1 MPKPTF
7 ANLPAA
13 KRQAII
19 DIAIEEF
26 AAHPYAAASL
36 SRIVARAGIAKGS
49 IYQYFENKQDFYLYL
64 LEYAAQSQLALLRD
78 MAPPQTEQGF
88 FALLRWQMS
97 ASLRVG
103 IAAPHLM
110 QLMRRAFAG
119 DVPFAAEVERVVGS
133 AGETHLLQ
141 LLQHGI
147 DAGELDPNLDLPL
160 TAFVMQQ
167 ILGELGGFIVRR
179 LGLSL
184 DAVSADLTLLD
195 RPEVEAWYDSLIRLM
210 ESGMARVADPHFSW
224 RGA

>member
-1 MPKPTF
+1 MSKSTF

-26 AAHPYAAASL
+26 AAHPYATASV
-36 SRIVARAGIAKGS
+36 SHIVARAGIAKGS
-49 IYQYFENKQDFYLYL
+49 LYQYFENKQDFYLYL
-64 LEYAAQSQLALLRD
+64 LEYAAQTQLALLRELT
-78 MAPPQTEQGF
+78 PPDAGQGF

-103 IAAPHLM
+103 VAAPHLM

-119 DVPFAAEVERVVGS
+119 DLPFQAEVERVVGS
-133 AGETHLLQ
+133 AGEAHLLQ
-141 LLQHGI
+141 LLQRGI
-147 DAGELDPNLDLPL
+147 DDGELNPTLDLPL

-195 RPEVEAWYDSLIRLM
+195 RPEVEAWYDSLIRLL
-210 ESGMARVADPHFSW
+210 ECGMRNVE
-224 RGA
+224 RGMRNAEC

>member
-7 ANLPAA
+7 LNLPAA

-26 AAHPYAAASL
+26 AVHPYATASI
-36 SRIVARAGIAKGS
+36 SRIVERVGIAKGS

-64 LEYAAQSQLALLRD
+64 LEYAAQAQLALLRA
-78 MAPPQTEQGF
+78 MTPPDAQQGF
-88 FALLRWQMS
+88 FVLLRWQMS
-97 ASLRVG
+97 ASLHVG
-103 IAAPHLM
+103 VAAPHLM

-119 DVPFAAEVERVVGS
+119 DLPFQADVERVVGG
-133 AGETHLLQ
+133 AGEVHLLQ
-141 LLQHGI
+141 LLQRGI
-147 DAGELDPNLDLPL
+147 DSGELNPTLDLPL

-167 ILGELGGFIVRR
+167 IMGELGGFIVRR

-195 RPEVEAWYDSLIRLM
+195 RPEVEGWYDSLIRLM
-210 ESGMARVADPHFSW
+210 ECGMLNTE
-224 RGA
+224 

>member
-1 MPKPTF
+1 MSKSTF

-26 AAHPYAAASL
+26 AAHPYATASV
-36 SRIVARAGIAKGS
+36 SHIVARAGIAKGS
-49 IYQYFENKQDFYLYL
+49 LYQYFENKQDFYPYL
-64 LEYAAQSQLALLRD
+64 LEYAAQMQLALLRELT
-78 MAPPQTEQGF
+78 PPDAGQGF

-103 IAAPHLM
+103 VAAPHLM

-119 DVPFAAEVERVVGS
+119 DLPFQAEVERVVGS
-133 AGETHLLQ
+133 AGEAHLLQ
-141 LLQHGI
+141 LLQRGI
-147 DAGELDPNLDLPL
+147 DAGELNPTLDLPL

-195 RPEVEAWYDSLIRLM
+195 RPEVEAWYDSLIRLL
-210 ESGMARVADPHFSW
+210 ECGMRNVE
-224 RGA
+224 RGTRNAEC

>member
-1 MPKPTF
+1 MPKSTF
-7 ANLPAA
+7 TNLPAA

-26 AAHPYAAASL
+26 AAHPYATASV
-36 SRIVARAGIAKGS
+36 SHIVARAGIAKGS

-64 LEYAAQSQLALLRD
+64 LEYAAQAQLALLREMTPLD
-78 MAPPQTEQGF
+78 ARQGF

-103 IAAPHLM
+103 VAAPHLM
-110 QLMRRAFAG
+110 QLMRRAFTG
-119 DVPFAAEVERVVGS
+119 DLPFQADVERVVGG
-133 AGETHLLQ
+133 AGEAHLLQ

-147 DAGELDPNLDLPL
+147 DAGELDPSLDLPL

-167 ILGELGGFIVRR
+167 VMGELGGFIMRR
-179 LGLSL
+179 LDLCL

-210 ESGMARVADPHFSW
+210 ECGMGNSDRSAS
-224 RGA
+224 